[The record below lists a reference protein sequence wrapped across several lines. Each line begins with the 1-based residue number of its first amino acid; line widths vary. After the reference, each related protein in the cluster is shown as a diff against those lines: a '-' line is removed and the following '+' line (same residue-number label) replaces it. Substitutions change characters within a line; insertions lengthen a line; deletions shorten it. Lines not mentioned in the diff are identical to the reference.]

1 MVEPYL
7 HLNGRRMILTD
18 ETEVN
23 IGNVVQI
30 LRKALPYHWK
40 NRSEISYL
48 WSYYKGRQPILNRVK
63 EVRPEITNKIVE
75 NRANEIVSF
84 KSGYL
89 MGEPLQY
96 VSRGNAENIAD
107 AINQLNEFVFA
118 EEKPAK
124 DKELA
129 DWFHICGTSFRMV
142 LPDEMAG
149 EDDESPF
156 EIYTLDPRNTFVVYN
171 NGLGNKPILGVKYV
185 VDENGAVHYSCY
197 SDHEYFEIVESK
209 VISYDTHILGEI
221 PIIEYPLNMARIG
234 AFELVIPL
242 LDAINLTDSNR
253 LDGVEQFIQALM
265 LFHNVDISSEDFDEL
280 RERGAIKFKDID
292 PQLKAEI
299 NYLVSNLNQGET
311 QTLVDHM
318 YQTVLTICGMPNRN
332 GGSSTSDTGSAV
344 IMRDGWSAA
353 EARAKDSELMFKKSE
368 RIFLKVVLNICR
380 TLADMDLKVCNVEIR
395 FTRRNY
401 ENILQKAQVLDLMLK
416 NNKIHPRLAF
426 EHCGLFVDSDLAYTL
441 SAEYAE
447 EQEQKAQELFEQ
459 QQRMKQEGNDD
470 DSGNNEG
477 NGGADGKSAET
488 REQSGNTD

>member
-7 HLNGRRMILTD
+7 HLNGRRMILTN

-185 VDENGAVHYSCY
+185 VDENGVVHYSCY

-209 VISYDTHILGEI
+209 VVSYDTHILGEI